1 MKRHKHLAAI
11 ILFGCVTQLVV
22 AQSGTEPAKQLFQ
35 KYITLENK
43 FDPSMADLYAG
54 DALIRN
60 TRRYPN
66 GQKRTIDIPA
76 GKYKELIR
84 TAMPLA
90 KARGD
95 RNRYSQVRYKPEGN
109 NVRITAMRYS
119 LLKKY
124 SSPISLLVGP
134 NSKGD
139 WIVLEEISESIP

>member
-1 MKRHKHLAAI
+1 MKRYRHLAI
-11 ILFGCVTQLVV
+11 ILVACATQLLG
-22 AQSGTEPAKQLFQ
+22 AQSGIEPAKQLFQ

-43 FDPSMADLYAG
+43 FDPSVADLYAD

-76 GKYKELIR
+76 LKYKELIR

-95 RNRYSQVRYKPEGN
+95 RNRYSQVKYKPEGN

-134 NSKGD
+134 NTKGD